1 MPTAAR
7 QVNPSRA
14 NPARI
19 VAHKLRLFWSMQS
32 NAQTRCA
39 NFEPGRDLGTL
50 RAFIDHSPAVAFLKN
65 ADGQMLYV
73 NRTFEKTFQ
82 KPADQFLGK
91 TDAELWPAEIAE
103 QLRAHDRQVLATGQP
118 LETIEHV
125 PAPNGRLHTWLTFKF
140 RVTAEQGDQYVGGM
154 AVDITARVDA
164 EKALNAERTLLRALI
179 DNLPDLIYVKDRDG
193 RLILSNAAHLRF
205 LGAHRLEEVLGK
217 TVFDCFPREVAE
229 RYHADERAVIERG
242 ESLYEREEPRAD
254 RTGIT
259 GWSATTK
266 VPLRDAAGHITG
278 MVGITRDITERK
290 RAEEQIRATEARY
303 RQLVE
308 QLPAITYMAEF
319 GSGRWLY
326 CSPQIESLLGF
337 TVAEWTG
344 ERCPW
349 LDQIHPD
356 DRPQVLAAE
365 AQCRLSGKEF
375 CAEYRLRARDGHVV
389 WFSDHA
395 VVEPGADGQP
405 QYLHGVMFDITGRK
419 ALEEKLAQAQ
429 KMDAIG
435 RLAGGVAHDFNN
447 ILTAILGYSELILR
461 RADGNERIRDNA
473 QEIQKAAERAASLT
487 RQLLAFS
494 RKQTLQPRVLDL
506 NAVVAE
512 MDKMLRRLITESI
525 HLDVRLD
532 PALWR
537 ARADPGQIQQVIM
550 NLAVNARDA
559 MPSGGTLT
567 IETANVVLDEP
578 YVRQHSD
585 ATAGEHVLLAITD
598 TGYGL
603 SAEVVEHLFEPF
615 FTTKGLG
622 QGTGLGLATCYGIV
636 RQSGGH
642 IGVYTE
648 IGRGTT
654 FKVYLPRATDTER
667 VPVALLPA
675 VGAPR
680 GRERVLV
687 VEDEEPVREL
697 SAMLLRDLGYQ
708 VIEARDGEEA
718 LRLTK
723 QAGADGFDL
732 LFTDMV
738 MPKMGGKELAY
749 WFRLTHPSTRVLFTS
764 GYPEKSI
771 SHNGEL
777 VAGIAF
783 LHKPYTPDT
792 LARKVREVLDN

>member
-1 MPTAAR
+1 ME
-7 QVNPSRA
+7 
-14 NPARI
+14 
-19 VAHKLRLFWSMQS
+19 AHS
-32 NAQTRCA
+32 QTPCSGFDPQRSL
-39 NFEPGRDLGTL
+39 DTL
-50 RAFIDHSPAVAFLKN
+50 LAFIDHSPAVAFLKN

-73 NRTFEKTFQ
+73 NRVFEETFQ
-82 KPADQFLGK
+82 QPAIQFLGK
-91 TDAELWPAEIAE
+91 RDAELWPAEIAA
-103 QLRAHDRQVLATGQP
+103 QLHAHDLQVLTTGQP
-118 LETIEHV
+118 LQVIEHV
-125 PAPNGRLHTWLTFKF
+125 PTPDGRLRTWLSFKF
-140 RVTAEQGDQYVGGM
+140 RVTAEQGEHYIGGM

-164 EKALNAERTLLRALI
+164 ERALDAERTLLRALI

-193 RLILSNAAHLRF
+193 RLIVSNAAHVRF
-205 LGAHRLEEVLGK
+205 LGARRLEEVLGK

-242 ESLYEREEPRAD
+242 ESLFEREEPRAD

-259 GWSATTK
+259 GWSVTTK
-266 VPLRDAAGHITG
+266 VPLRDAQGTITG
-278 MVGITRDITERK
+278 MVGITRDITEHK
-290 RAEEQIRATEARY
+290 RAEERLRASEARY

-337 TVAEWTG
+337 SVAEWTSD
-344 ERCPW
+344 RCPW
-349 LDQIHPD
+349 LDRIHPD

-365 AQCRLSGKEF
+365 SQSRLTGKEF
-375 CAEYRLRARDGHVV
+375 SVEYRMHARDGRVV

-395 VVEPGADGQP
+395 VVVPGADGQP
-405 QYLHGVMFDITGRK
+405 QYLHGVMFDITDRK

-461 RADGNERIRDNA
+461 RADGNDRICDHAR
-473 QEIQKAAERAASLT
+473 EIQRAAERAASLT

-525 HLDVRLD
+525 RLDVRLE
-532 PALWR
+532 PSLWR
-537 ARADPGQIQQVIM
+537 TRADPGQIQQVVL

-559 MPSGGTLT
+559 MPAGGTLT
-567 IETANVVLDEP
+567 IETGNAVLDEA
-578 YVRQHSD
+578 YVRQHAD
-585 ATAGEHVLLAITD
+585 ATAGEHVMLAIRD
-598 TGYGL
+598 TGCGL
-603 SAEVVEHLFEPF
+603 SADALEHLFEPF

-642 IGVYTE
+642 IAVYTE
-648 IGRGTT
+648 VGCGTT
-654 FKVYLPRATDTER
+654 FRVYLPRATGTER

-675 VGAPR
+675 VSTPR

-697 SAMLLRDLGYQ
+697 SASVLRELGYQ

-723 QAGADGFDL
+723 QAGANAFDL

-738 MPKMGGKELAY
+738 MPKMGGKELAC
-749 WFRLTHPSTRVLFTS
+749 WFRLTHPNTRVLFTS
-764 GYPEKSI
+764 GYPEKAL
-771 SHNGEL
+771 SHHGET

-783 LHKPYTPDT
+783 LHKPYTPDS